1 MCDTYRLLTLKF
13 KNGREVTC
21 AIRGDALDGMTE
33 DEAKEV
39 TFLISEKKVLPD
51 GYKFDQISPEIP
63 TVH

>member
-21 AIRGDALDGMTE
+21 AIRGDALDGMT
-33 DEAKEV
+33 DEEVREV
-39 TFLISEKKVLPD
+39 TFLISEPKKLPD
-51 GYKFDQISPEIP
+51 GYRFDQISPEPP